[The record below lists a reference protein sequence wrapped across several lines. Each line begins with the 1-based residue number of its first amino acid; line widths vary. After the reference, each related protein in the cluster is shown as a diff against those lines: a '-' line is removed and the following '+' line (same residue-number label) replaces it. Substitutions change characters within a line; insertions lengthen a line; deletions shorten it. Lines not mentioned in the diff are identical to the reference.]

1 MSENEPQPV
10 EGEPAPQPPDPD
22 EVEVGEAPEDE
33 VDTGDEGVEAPVER
47 PVDLGDQES
56 AGEPVPEEGA

>member
-22 EVEVGEAPEDE
+22 EVEVGEAPEDVPAE
-33 VDTGDEGVEAPVER
+33 PQAE
-47 PVDLGDQES
+47 DLGDQES
-56 AGEPVPEEGA
+56 AGEPVPAEGE

>member
-10 EGEPAPQPPDPD
+10 EGEPAPQPPHP
-22 EVEVGEAPEDE
+22 DE